1 MAGEDTAA
9 GATSAR
15 GLLGSLKSLVATLV
29 AIAQTRLELLANEIH
44 EEGLRLSQLLVL
56 ALIAVLFLGFGVLL
70 LTLLVIVVF
79 WDSNRLLAIGGA
91 AAVYLVIGISLAIE
105 VRRRSAASS
114 RLFEASLGELK
125 KDRDRLSA

>member
-9 GATSAR
+9 GASR
-15 GLLGSLKSLVATLV
+15 SSGLLGSLKSLVATLV

-44 EEGLRLSQLLVL
+44 EEGLRVSRMLVL

-125 KDRDRLSA
+125 KDRERLSA